1 MFKHSWFSTSKQYK
15 RLRNLYNSTVCTC
28 IYFNGW
34 CPHRC
39 CGNGFYGGYG
49 YKQTHFKL
57 FKQHWSNNGPD
68 GGPYSQV
75 LRRSQAKRPEKVEK
89 IGRWGPAIYVFLVT
103 SGDVFKLYMWRNSG
117 HKWTHIQSRCL
128 LQGGGGGGGRG
139 WGRHLK
145 CVLFQLIVK
154 VGIWRAFF
162 VFSGKFCR
170 CIYPLREKLPLPLG
184 VPKLVRDLFPG

>member
-1 MFKHSWFSTSKQYK
+1 M
-15 RLRNLYNSTVCTC
+15 C
-28 IYFNGW
+28 IHFNGW
-34 CPHRC
+34 CNHRC
-39 CGNGFYGGYG
+39 AEDGFYGGYG

-117 HKWTHIQSRCL
+117 HKWTHSKPMPIAGWWRWLREGVGEAFKVRVISTNSQSRY
-128 LQGGGGGGGRG
+128 
-139 WGRHLK
+139 LK
-145 CVLFQLIVK
+145 S
-154 VGIWRAFF
+154 FF

-170 CIYPLREKLPLPLG
+170 CIYPLREKLPLPLFSNLCG
-184 VPKLVRDLFPG
+184 HLRKKWN